1 MLLGSLCT
9 QQVWLGPRE
18 RNTGIVQLCMG
29 KLSTNQADTAEYF
42 AAVTVLVA
50 D

>member
-1 MLLGSLCT
+1 MA
-9 QQVWLGPRE
+9 GPQGE
-18 RNTGIVQLCMG
+18 EHCGIVQLCMG

-42 AAVTVLVA
+42 AAVTALVA